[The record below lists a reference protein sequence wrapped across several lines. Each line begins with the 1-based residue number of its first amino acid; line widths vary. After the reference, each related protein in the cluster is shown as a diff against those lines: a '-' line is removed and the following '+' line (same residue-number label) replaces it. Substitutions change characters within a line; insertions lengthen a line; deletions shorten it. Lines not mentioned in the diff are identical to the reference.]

1 MSSRKS
7 GRLKHKNHAQD
18 CETLTRDQ
26 HPAIL
31 PWFLYFGWRPSF
43 RKSRAPCPLCP
54 AAGLLLDVLFEH
66 DLAGKTVS
74 VFSHHTL
81 AHDCLSKVAKIRE
94 IGKSGF
100 RKIMRKRAPEAR
112 VN

>member
-1 MSSRKS
+1 MGSRKS

-43 RKSRAPCPLCP
+43 RKSRAPARFAQRPDCCWTSCLSV
-54 AAGLLLDVLFEH
+54 VLPE
-66 DLAGKTVS
+66 KPVS
-74 VFSHHTL
+74 GFPDHAL
-81 AHDCLSKVAKIRE
+81 AHDCLSRIRE
-94 IGKSGF
+94 NSRKLESPVLGKSCENA
-100 RKIMRKRAPEAR
+100 RQKRA
-112 VN
+112 